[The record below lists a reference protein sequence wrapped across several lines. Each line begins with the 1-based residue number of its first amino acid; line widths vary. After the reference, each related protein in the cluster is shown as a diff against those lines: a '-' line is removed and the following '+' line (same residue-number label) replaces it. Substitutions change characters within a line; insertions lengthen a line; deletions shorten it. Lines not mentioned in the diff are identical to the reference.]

1 MILNTIG
8 QKKEALRTGEAKK
21 TEEKA
26 EIFLD
31 FYLVLCLLYVTK

>member
-1 MILNTIG
+1 LTEEILMILNTIG

-26 EIFLD
+26 ENFA
-31 FYLVLCLLYVTK
+31 